1 MLCST
6 CAYNYDLKHCAR
18 PEFGEVVRCS
28 GYISKANYKYPS
40 YRRCYIIPYNFPLNT
55 RKGFN
60 AIYHLTRL
68 TQYDMASVIM
78 IIIRARHKSI
88 DVILNACKKIE
99 EENVD
104 ILSSSTGELNNS
116 L

>member
-18 PEFGEVVRCS
+18 PDFGEIVECS
-28 GYISKANYKYPS
+28 GYVPKTNKNVPHHKG
-40 YRRCYIIPYNFPLNT
+40 YIIPYNFSLNT

-60 AIYHLTRL
+60 AIYYLMRL

-78 IIIRARHKSI
+78 IIIRARYKAI
-88 DVILNACKKIE
+88 DVILNACDKIE
-99 EENVD
+99 KENAD
-104 ILSSSTGELNNS
+104 IVKFLYGGA
-116 L
+116 